1 MSGKPHKSPS
11 APRPSRRGG
20 SRSTLSN
27 NFSLE
32 EKQMTSMP
40 LGQRQ
45 TIEGLTVVGEATRD
59 PLPDI
64 IELGFDIHAAGFSA
78 ALAVQEIAT
87 KVNQIG
93 QGLARVADG
102 QVKLQS
108 GGVAVWP
115 LLQPPNPQF
124 MPITTP
130 PLLPASGLHTGSIV
144 SMAAPD
150 IPQPFGY
157 TAIGSIKIAVQ
168 ESARLG
174 EIVDTVTAAG
184 AVPNGSIRFLIRD
197 EAALRRTLLEDAVNE
212 AREKAKILAAG
223 FGKTPGNPI
232 SISEEFVAYQS
243 PQEIVRTSAS
253 AARAPMPGAL
263 VFCTRV
269 NVTYQL
275 Q

>member
-1 MSGKPHKSPS
+1 
-11 APRPSRRGG
+11 
-20 SRSTLSN
+20 
-27 NFSLE
+27 
-32 EKQMTSMP
+32 MTFTGF
-40 LGQRQ
+40 GQRQ

-64 IELGFDIHAAGFSA
+64 IELGFDVHAAAFSA
-78 ALAVQEIAT
+78 ALAVQEIAA

-93 QGLARVADG
+93 QSLARAADG
-102 QVKLQS
+102 QVKVQS

-115 LLQPPNPQF
+115 LLQPSNVQF

-130 PLLPASGLHTGSIV
+130 PLLPAAGLLTGNVV
-144 SMAAPD
+144 SMNTPRD
-150 IPQPFGY
+150 VPQPFGY
-157 TAIGSIKIAVQ
+157 SAIGSIKIAVQ

-184 AVPNGSIRFLIRD
+184 AVPNGSIRFFVRD
-197 EAALRRTLLEDAVNE
+197 EAALRRTLLEDAVNG

-232 SISEEFVAYQS
+232 SISEEFVAYQFQ
-243 PQEIVRTSAS
+243 QEIGRMPAA
-253 AARAPMPGAL
+253 AARAPMPGP
-263 VFCTRV
+263 VVYCTRV

>member
-1 MSGKPHKSPS
+1 
-11 APRPSRRGG
+11 
-20 SRSTLSN
+20 
-27 NFSLE
+27 LE
-32 EKQMTSMP
+32 ENQMTFM
-40 LGQRQ
+40 GIAQRQ

-64 IELGFDIHAAGFSA
+64 VELGFDVHAAAFSA
-78 ALAVQEIAT
+78 ALAVQEIAA
-87 KVNQIG
+87 KVTQIG
-93 QGLARVADG
+93 QSLARVADG
-102 QVKLQS
+102 QVKMQS
-108 GGVAVWP
+108 GGIAVWP
-115 LLQPPNPQF
+115 LLQPLNPQF
-124 MPITTP
+124 LPTGAQ
-130 PLLPASGLHTGSIV
+130 PLLPAAGLHPGNIV
-144 SMAAPD
+144 SMATPRD

-174 EIVDTVTAAG
+174 EILDTVTAAG
-184 AVPNGSIRFLIRD
+184 AVPNGSIRFLVRD
-197 EAALRRTLLEDAVNE
+197 EGALRRTLLEDAENE

-232 SISEEFVAYQS
+232 SISEEFVA
-243 PQEIVRTSAS
+243 
-253 AARAPMPGAL
+253 MPGPL